1 MPHGYFYDTS
11 TNIAVTT
18 DSNTLS
24 TVFNT
29 DYPGNQITG
38 FQLNGVDIGSMIT
51 PFADLTFSTATN
63 YHYLINSNNINA
75 KFSFTKPKPT
85 VAVTNCAS
93 ITTNGIYTL
102 YEFHN
107 GSVGTFQLNTPI
119 SGIVLDLNVLLIGGG
134 GAGGHYYTATSGGA
148 GGGGAGSYVTTIIKA
163 SANSNFSKNVQFN
176 INVGG
181 GGAGTNNGNT
191 SGSNGDSSNITYVN
205 TLTNYINGTSV
216 TTTDT
221 YSLTAGGGGSGG
233 SVNNTQGII
242 NTNGF
247 GLNGFGLNINGSTG
261 GACGIYPQIQY
272 FNAYG
277 TGAGY
282 TTTDSNGSI
291 FTAIASSLN
300 RGGNTYYVYG
310 GGGGGG
316 AGEQGQDVGGL
327 PGGNGGAGK
336 TWINNVTYAG
346 GGGGGKG
353 PFSANNIGDSAGGSG
368 GGGPSAVATPYQGNA
383 AANTGSGGGA
393 GWTYS
398 SGNGGSGIC
407 IIAVKTSD
415 IIVPAQP
422 SECAQS

>member
-18 DSNTLS
+18 DSNTFS

-51 PFADLTFSTATN
+51 PFVDLTFSTANN
-63 YHYLINSNNINA
+63 YQYLIKSNNINTS
-75 KFSFTKPKPT
+75 FSFIKPKPT
-85 VAVTNCAS
+85 VTVTNCAS
-93 ITTNGIYTL
+93 ISTFGLYTL
-102 YEFHN
+102 YEYHN
-107 GSVGTFQLNTPI
+107 GSVGTFQLNI
-119 SGIVLDLNVLLIGGG
+119 SIPNIVLDLNVLLIGGG
-134 GAGGHYYTATSGGA
+134 GAGGHYYNSSSGGA

-163 SANSNFSKNVQFN
+163 PAYFSSSTNVQFN

-181 GGAGTNNGNT
+181 GGAGTNNGNS
-191 SGSNGDSSNITYVN
+191 SGSSGSSSSITYVN
-205 TLTNYINGTSV
+205 TLTNYINGTSI
-216 TTTDT
+216 TTTNT

-233 SVNNTQGII
+233 SVNNTQGIR
-242 NTNGF
+242 NSNGF
-247 GLNGFGLNINGSTG
+247 GSNGFGSNVNGSTG

-272 FNAYG
+272 FNASG
-277 TGAGY
+277 TDAGY
-282 TTTDSNGSI
+282 STTDSNGSI

-316 AGEQGQDVGGL
+316 AGGQGQDVGGL

-346 GGGGGKG
+346 GGGGGPS
-353 PFSANNIGDSAGGSG
+353 PFGNNNGDSAGGSG

-393 GWTYS
+393 GWTYP

-415 IIVPAQP
+415 IIVPTQP